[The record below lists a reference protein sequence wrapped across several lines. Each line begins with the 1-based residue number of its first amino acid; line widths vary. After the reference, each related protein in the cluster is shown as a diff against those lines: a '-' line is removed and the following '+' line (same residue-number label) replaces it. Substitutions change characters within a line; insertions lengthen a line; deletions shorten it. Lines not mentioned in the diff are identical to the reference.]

1 MMGASFVQRLHE
13 GAGIVRNALL
23 LAICMALIAPTGD
36 GVQSLSGFC
45 MISYGIALVLTF
57 LRWMCRRAGLVP

>member
-1 MMGASFVQRLHE
+1 MIDAGFVQRFHE

-23 LAICMALIAPTGD
+23 LAICLAVIAPTGD
-36 GVQSLSGFC
+36 GVQSFSGFY